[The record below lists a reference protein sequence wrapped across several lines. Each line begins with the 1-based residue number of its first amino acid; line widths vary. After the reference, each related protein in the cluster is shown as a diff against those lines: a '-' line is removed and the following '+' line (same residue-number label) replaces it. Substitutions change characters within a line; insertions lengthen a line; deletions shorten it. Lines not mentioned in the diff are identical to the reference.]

1 MIYPVKLFDATQL
14 DIPFGVFNPPRQN
27 IHGVRMGISKKI
39 EYLGRASPFEQKKE

>member
-27 IHGVRMGISKKI
+27 IHGVRMGILKN
-39 EYLGRASPFEQKKE
+39 